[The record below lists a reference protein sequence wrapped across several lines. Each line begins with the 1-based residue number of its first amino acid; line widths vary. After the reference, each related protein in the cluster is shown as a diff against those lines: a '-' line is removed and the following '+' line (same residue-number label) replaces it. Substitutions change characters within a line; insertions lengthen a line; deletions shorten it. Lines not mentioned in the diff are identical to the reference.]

1 MRLLRLLLL
10 LFLVGSALA
19 TVGEPN
25 PMDLLKSGSV
35 DEAIRILNSQAM
47 ANPDNAQTY
56 GKLCR
61 VYNSFGDY
69 DSAIQNCQRA
79 IRLQPDVSEFH
90 LWLGR
95 AYGDKADRSGIFGGM
110 SLAKKTVAEFERAV
124 QLAPN
129 DVQARID
136 LTEFYRE
143 APGLVGGGSNKAHKI
158 VEDTASIDPVAAAF
172 MRAQF
177 ALKDKDF
184 PAAEAEARSAVQQ
197 SGGSSHYLLELA
209 RIYGKQK
216 HWKDFEST
224 IIRAVEATNKRP
236 VDVFDAAD
244 MLVGFGRNLNGAVD
258 LLHEYLK
265 GPMDEL
271 GPAFRAHFLIGRA
284 YEKMGK
290 KAEAAQ
296 EYRSALDLAKGFKSA
311 QDALKRVTS

>member
-1 MRLLRLLLL
+1 MRLFRPLVLLILA
-10 LFLVGSALA
+10 GSALA
-19 TVGEPN
+19 SVGEPT

-35 DEAIRILNSQAM
+35 DEAIRILNSQIS
-47 ANPDNAQTY
+47 ANPNNPQTY
-56 GKLCR
+56 GELCR
-61 VYNSFGDY
+61 VYNQLGDF
-69 DSAIQNCQRA
+69 DKAIQNCQKA
-79 IRLQPDVSEFH
+79 IGIQPNNSEFH

-110 SLAKKTVAEFERAV
+110 GWAKKTAAEFERAV

-129 DVQARID
+129 DVQARAD

-143 APGLVGGGSNKAHKI
+143 APGLVGGGSDKAHQI
-158 VEDTASIDPVAAAF
+158 VGDTERIDPVAAAV

-177 ALKDKDF
+177 ALKDKDYRT
-184 PAAEAEARSAVQQ
+184 AEAEARTAVQE
-197 SGGSSHYLLELA
+197 SGGSAHYLLELA
-209 RIYGKQK
+209 RVYGKQK

-224 IIRAVEATNKRP
+224 IMRAIEAKNRRP

-258 LLHEYLK
+258 LLHAYLK

-296 EYRSALDLAKGFKSA
+296 EYRSALNLASGFKSA